1 MWVGRVA
8 MGVVC
13 CGLLTSLVLPR
24 AILPAVFSSFSF
36 SKHTMAS
43 SSSMACI
50 WLHGLGDNGPNN
62 APLQYSFSSPEF
74 RNIKW
79 RFPSA
84 PSQRVTCNRGTL
96 MPAWFDIQEIPITAA
111 APSDEEGLLKAI
123 QRVHE
128 MIDKEVEAGTSANKI
143 FLCGF
148 SQGGALT
155 LASTLLYPKTLAGA
169 AVFSGWVPF
178 TPTFL
183 ERGSQAGK
191 QAYPGLQHGIS
202 KAELDFLD
210 QWMKAR
216 IATFVS

>member
-1 MWVGRVA
+1 
-8 MGVVC
+8 
-13 CGLLTSLVLPR
+13 
-24 AILPAVFSSFSF
+24 
-36 SKHTMAS
+36 
-43 SSSMACI
+43 
-50 WLHGLGDNGPNN
+50 
-62 APLQYSFSSPEF
+62 
-74 RNIKW
+74 
-79 RFPSA
+79 
-84 PSQRVTCNRGTL
+84 

-191 QAYPGLQHGIS
+191 QTPVIWLHGMDDPVVKFEAGQAGPLLLARYGMNCEFKAYPGLQHGIS